1 MMIPLSWRKFRQ
13 YARGYASALLSYRKT
28 GLVQKSEKNDII
40 VPRDHSGESTS
51 RCEGGIERFFLYPLF
66 LQVKRRGYE
75 KKGLAPADLATDIW
89 MTQHAHRY
97 IFKGIRHHSMVTVS
111 NMEQGPKYHHN
122 GPDRN
127 GHGDI
132 EEQIII
138 IHLDEPPVG
147 EISGQTLLNQSSDPN
162 RSP

>member
-1 MMIPLSWRKFRQ
+1 
-13 YARGYASALLSYRKT
+13 
-28 GLVQKSEKNDII
+28 
-40 VPRDHSGESTS
+40 
-51 RCEGGIERFFLYPLF
+51 
-66 LQVKRRGYE
+66 
-75 KKGLAPADLATDIW
+75 
-89 MTQHAHRY
+89 
-97 IFKGIRHHSMVTVS
+97 MVTVS